1 MKSARFSI
9 IIIALLIL
17 LIVTATVL
25 TNCTREEVSVVGM
38 DKTKSPIDTNRP
50 SVTETATF
58 ALG

>member
-9 IIIALLIL
+9 IVIAILLLI
-17 LIVTATVL
+17 ITATIL

-38 DKTKSPIDTNRP
+38 DKSKPPIDTNRP
-50 SVTETATF
+50 SITETATF

>member
-9 IIIALLIL
+9 IVIALLL
-17 LIVTATVL
+17 LIITATIL

-38 DKTKSPIDTNRP
+38 DKSKPPIDTNRP
-50 SVTETATF
+50 SITETATF